1 MSPASA
7 VAVCALVWAAFLGA
21 HLALNGRWWPWL
33 AVSLLPPPLFAA
45 VPFALLVASAATGSA
60 LGAALAAGCLIAG
73 WTQNGLN
80 HRALGGRSRSDPRG
94 EGIRVVSWN
103 TQHWNQGRD
112 PDDFYAFLHTLPA
125 DIYLLQEYLNGYEGG
140 EVWDIDDEERL
151 RREFPGHRL
160 VIDNNAVTLSRF
172 PPAGPPVP
180 VGACSLRVDV
190 RTPAG
195 VLSTY
200 NVHIPVQLTVMNPLC
215 RAFFRDMRRRHE
227 ARRREYDALVA
238 DLLANPHPFLVSGD
252 FNTSAAIGDIRRM
265 PKSAHDAIG
274 ANRALLPAS
283 WNARW
288 KPRLWRID
296 WVFTSAG
303 LCARSYAFRDPGGLS
318 DHLAQDVTIT
328 TTTTTTDSEEMN
340 R

>member
-1 MSPASA
+1 MSPATA
-7 VAVCALVWAAFLGA
+7 VVLCALAWTVFLGA

-45 VPFALLVASAATGSA
+45 APLALLLAAAASGSVP
-60 LGAALAAGCLIAG
+60 GAVLAAGCLLAG
-73 WTQNGLN
+73 WRQSGVNS
-80 HRALGGRSRSDPRG
+80 RAVLRG
-94 EGIRVVSWN
+94 SPERAGIRVVSWN
-103 TQHWNQGRD
+103 TQHWNQGRE
-112 PDDFYAFLHTLPA
+112 PDRFYAFLHSLPA
-125 DIYLLQEYLNGYEGG
+125 DIYLLQEYLNGFEGG

-151 RREFPGHRL
+151 RREFPGHHL
-160 VIDNNAVTLSRF
+160 SVDNNSVTLSRF

-190 RTPAG
+190 RTPDG
-195 VLSTY
+195 ILSTY
-200 NVHIPVQLTVMNPLC
+200 NVHIPVQLTVMNPLS
-215 RAFFRDMRRRHE
+215 RAFFQDMRRRHG

-265 PKSAHDAIG
+265 PRAAHDAIG
-274 ANRALLPAS
+274 ANRSLFPAS
-283 WNARW
+283 WHARW
-288 KPRLWRID
+288 RLRLWRID

-303 LCARSYAFRDPGGLS
+303 VRAEQYTFRDPGGLS

-328 TTTTTTDSEEMN
+328 TTAIEEMN